1 MSDNGRVT
9 IEGIAKAIE
18 TVSRWS
24 LRDEQNDTIERLN
37 ALTSLD
43 WTVEAE
49 ALPGETAT
57 DMCAHG
63 DGCGFCGGH
72 GRATCY
78 FPDAED
84 GLCPSEAIR
93 VITAGLVDG
102 SYVSVDVV
110 L

>member
-1 MSDNGRVT
+1 MGTTQAQQLGVMERFAERAET
-9 IEGIAKAIE
+9 IK
-18 TVSRWS
+18 
-24 LRDEQNDTIERLN
+24 RLN

-43 WTVEAE
+43 WTVDADY
-49 ALPGETAT
+49 LPGQIAT
-57 DMCAHG
+57 DLCAHG
-63 DGCGFCGGH
+63 DGCDFCGGD
-72 GRATCY
+72 GLATCY

-93 VITAGLVDG
+93 LISAGLVAG

>member
-1 MSDNGRVT
+1 MTQQPITDDRYAEQAET
-9 IEGIAKAIE
+9 IK
-18 TVSRWS
+18 
-24 LRDEQNDTIERLN
+24 RLN

-43 WTVEAE
+43 WTVDAD
-49 ALPGETAT
+49 ALPGEVAT
-57 DMCAHG
+57 DLCAHG
-63 DGCGFCGGH
+63 DGCDFCGGD

-93 VITAGLVDG
+93 VITAGLVAG